1 MVVDKVADPKCT
13 GSASPLI
20 GIQDVVVEYGQARQA
35 RQANSERRQSGHPA
49 GRVRLHRRTNR
60 LRQVDFAAA
69 GAGRRNANQAGRCLV
84 EGSPRQQPDRRCG
97 YVPQK
102 YSLFPDR
109 TVLENITFGLEVTE
123 IGIFGGLSP
132 ARRARRQ
139 EFRSEAIGYLRRM
152 GLRES
157 DASKYP
163 HQLSGG
169 MQQRV
174 AIAQALIMR
183 PKILLMDE
191 AFSALDP
198 GTRAGMQRLIK
209 ELWRETGTTILFVTH
224 NPREAVILATRVI
237 ALGRTG
243 GDEDGA
249 NIVLDLS
256 VPDTP
261 DEVEIAAQVRRV
273 EEITFPSGSAE
284 DDEEPAPQ
292 KYKPKQVQSKVQ
304 CPFTRAMPRTIGNT
318 PEK

>member
-1 MVVDKVADPKCT
+1 MTRVATVRTILDETTAPANQNT
-13 GSASPLI
+13 PMI
-20 GIQDVVVEYGQARQA
+20 VRVQEVVVEYGQPGKPPKRILNGVNLDIAPGEFISIVGQTGCGK
-35 RQANSERRQSGHPA
+35 STLL
-49 GRVRLHRRTNR
+49 RLVLAEEMPTQG
-60 LRQVDFAAA
+60 QV
-69 GAGRRNANQAGRCLV
+69 LV
-84 EGSPRQQPDRRCG
+84 EGSPRKQPDRRCG

-123 IGIFGGLSP
+123 IGIFGGLSA

-139 EFRSEAIGYLRRM
+139 EFQAEAIGYLRRM

-157 DASKYP
+157 DAVKYP

-209 ELWRETGTTILFVTH
+209 DLWRETGTTILFVTH
-224 NPREAVILATRVI
+224 NPREAVILGSRVI
-237 ALGRTG
+237 ALGRRGT
-243 GDEDGA
+243 DEDGA

-256 VPDTP
+256 VPETN
-261 DEVEIAAQVRRV
+261 DEQKIASLIRRV
-273 EEITFPSGSAE
+273 EQTTFPDGGSE
-284 DDEEPAPQ
+284 SDEQPGAPE
-292 KYKPKQVQSKVQ
+292 
-304 CPFTRAMPRTIGNT
+304 A
-318 PEK
+318 

>member
-1 MVVDKVADPKCT
+1 VAAARTVLDEKADPVNL
-13 GSASPLI
+13 AAPALI
-20 GIQDVVVEYGQARQA
+20 RIQDVVVEYGQPGKPPKRIL
-35 RQANSERRQSGHPA
+35 NG
-49 GRVRLHRRTNR
+49 VRLDLQAGEFISIVGQT
-60 LRQVDFAAA
+60 
-69 GAGRRNANQAGRCLV
+69 GAGKSTLLRLVLAEEMPTRGQVLV
-84 EGSPRQQPDRRCG
+84 EGSPRRQPDQRCG

-123 IGIFGGLSP
+123 IGMFGGFSP
-132 ARRARRQ
+132 ALRVRRK
-139 EFRSEAIGYLRRM
+139 EFRSEAVGYLRRM

-198 GTRAGMQRLIK
+198 GTRAGMQRLMK
-209 ELWRETGTTILFVTH
+209 DLWRETGTTVLFVTH

-243 GDEDGA
+243 TEDNGA

-256 VPDTP
+256 VPDTNEESKIASLIQRIEQTTFP
-261 DEVEIAAQVRRV
+261 GGGAESDEV
-273 EEITFPSGSAE
+273 TG
-284 DDEEPAPQ
+284 APE
-292 KYKPKQVQSKVQ
+292 
-304 CPFTRAMPRTIGNT
+304 A
-318 PEK
+318 

>member
-1 MVVDKVADPKCT
+1 MTPVATAQTLLDEKTEPV
-13 GSASPLI
+13 SIAPALI
-20 GIQDVVVEYGQARQA
+20 CIQDVLVEYGQ
-35 RQANSERRQSGHPA
+35 SGKPPKRILN
-49 GRVRLHRRTNR
+49 GVSLDIQPGEFISIVGQTGCGKSTLLRLVLAEEMPTRG
-60 LRQVDFAAA
+60 QV
-69 GAGRRNANQAGRCLV
+69 LV
-84 EGSPRQQPDRRCG
+84 EGSPRRQPDRRCG

-109 TVLENITFGLEVTE
+109 TVLDNITFGLEVTE
-123 IGIFGGLSP
+123 VGVFGGFSP
-132 ARRARRQ
+132 ARRKLRR
-139 EFRSEAIGYLRRM
+139 EFQSEAIGYLRRM

-198 GTRAGMQRLIK
+198 GTRSGMQRLIK
-209 ELWRETGTTILFVTH
+209 DLWRETGTTILFVTH

-243 GDEDGA
+243 GDDEGA

-256 VPDTP
+256 VPDTNDELKIANLIQRVEQTTFP
-261 DEVEIAAQVRRV
+261 GSGAESDEV
-273 EEITFPSGSAE
+273 TG
-284 DDEEPAPQ
+284 APE
-292 KYKPKQVQSKVQ
+292 
-304 CPFTRAMPRTIGNT
+304 A
-318 PEK
+318 

>member
-1 MVVDKVADPKCT
+1 MTRVATARTLLDDQTDPANLGT
-13 GSASPLI
+13 RALI
-20 GIQDVVVEYGQARQA
+20 GIQDVLVEYGQPG
-35 RQANSERRQSGHPA
+35 NPA
-49 GRVRLHRRTNR
+49 KRILNGVSLEISAGEFISIVGQTGCGKSTLLRLVLAEEMPTRG
-60 LRQVDFAAA
+60 QV
-69 GAGRRNANQAGRCLV
+69 LV
-84 EGSPRQQPDRRCG
+84 EGRPRQQPDRRCG

-109 TVLENITFGLEVTE
+109 TVLDNITFGLEVTE

-132 ARRARRQ
+132 ARRMRRS
-139 EFRSEAIGYLRRM
+139 EFQSEAIGYLQRM

-163 HQLSGG
+163 YQLSGG

-209 ELWRETGTTILFVTH
+209 QLWRETGTTVLFVTH

-243 GDEDGA
+243 ADDQGA
-249 NIVLDLS
+249 NVILDLS
-256 VPDTP
+256 VPDTS
-261 DEVEIAAQVRRV
+261 DEKLIASLIRRV
-273 EEITFPSGSAE
+273 EETTFPSGGAE
-284 DDEEPAPQ
+284 NDEVTGAPE
-292 KYKPKQVQSKVQ
+292 
-304 CPFTRAMPRTIGNT
+304 A
-318 PEK
+318 